1 MRKAAVGRWRSNRGC
16 AMIPTWSCSPVAPSL
31 PALMHP
37 APSPLASG
45 CRPASSPSSGRS
57 SRGHAICWPRAA
69 LRRVILP
76 RRASGSS
83 APWCSARSCLGCRC
97 GSSGRRRAIRA
108 WGISFF
114 LATWA
119 ARRHWPRWCWGCPR
133 RQGGPTEMLT
143 STTELLRA
151 AMAGEYA
158 IGAFN
163 VYNLEGVRAVIN
175 AAEAQRSPVML
186 QLHPGAL
193 QHGGQPLVALCL
205 AAAQAATVPVTVH
218 LDHSTAPATI
228 EAALQAGVTSVMADG
243 SHLSYEDNVT
253 FTRTMVTL
261 AHARQA
267 VVEAELGR
275 LTGTEDGLTIA
286 EYEAKFTEPAQA
298 ADFDAQTGIDALAVC
313 IGNVHGRY
321 RSEPRLDFDRLATI
335 QRTVSLPLV
344 LHGAS
349 GLPEAMVRQSIAL
362 GVRKFNVNTEVREA
376 YVEALRSCLQATSA
390 PDVLDLMRQAEMA
403 MQAVVAAKLQLFG
416 SVGKV

>member
-1 MRKAAVGRWRSNRGC
+1 
-16 AMIPTWSCSPVAPSL
+16 
-31 PALMHP
+31 
-37 APSPLASG
+37 
-45 CRPASSPSSGRS
+45 
-57 SRGHAICWPRAA
+57 
-69 LRRVILP
+69 
-76 RRASGSS
+76 
-83 APWCSARSCLGCRC
+83 
-97 GSSGRRRAIRA
+97 
-108 WGISFF
+108 
-114 LATWA
+114 
-119 ARRHWPRWCWGCPR
+119 
-133 RQGGPTEMLT
+133 MLT

-163 VYNLEGVRAVIN
+163 IYNLEGVRAVVH
-175 AAEAQRSPVML
+175 AAESQRSPVML

-218 LDHSTAPATI
+218 LDHSTAPAAI
-228 EAALQAGVTSVMADG
+228 EAALQGGVISVMADG

-261 AHARQA
+261 AHAHQG

-275 LTGTEDGLTIA
+275 LTGTEDGLTVP
-286 EYEAKFTEPAQA
+286 EYEAKFTDPAQA
-298 ADFDAQTGIDALAVC
+298 VDFVTQTGIDALAVC

-335 QRTVSLPLV
+335 QRTVPIPLV

-349 GLPEAMVRQSIAL
+349 GLPEAMVRRSIAL

-376 YVEALRSCLQATSA
+376 YVEALRSCLQAAST
-390 PDVLDLMRQAEMA
+390 PDVLDLMRQAEVA
-403 MQAVVAAKLQLFG
+403 MQAVVETKLQLFG